1 MIFEFELRCPIT
13 ADLGLIRD
21 LVRLHGRYCGLP
33 DRRLEDLVL
42 AVNEAVTNVF
52 DHGGQSGLITARA
65 DAGHVVVDVLD
76 FAGLLTHDHLTA
88 GDLDRTA
95 SHGYGLWVIRNLCD
109 EVVLEH
115 TERGSL
121 LSLRFRRR
129 RPAAAEGRSRQP
141 LETMIA
147 HRVDPELGSTYA
159 EHRNG
164 PRTHHA

>member
-1 MIFEFELRCPIT
+1 MVFEFELRCPIT

-21 LVRLHGRYCGLP
+21 LVRLHGRHSGLP

-42 AVNEAVTNVF
+42 AVNEAVTNVL
-52 DHGGQSGLITARA
+52 DHGGKSGVITARA

-76 FAGLLTHDHLTA
+76 FAGLLTQDHLTI

-95 SHGYGLWVIRNLCD
+95 SHGYGLWVIQHLCD
-109 EVVLEH
+109 EVVLER
-115 TERGSL
+115 TDQGSL
-121 LSLRFRRR
+121 LSLRVRRR
-129 RPAAAEGRSRQP
+129 RPAAMEGRYRQP
-141 LETMIA
+141 LETVIA